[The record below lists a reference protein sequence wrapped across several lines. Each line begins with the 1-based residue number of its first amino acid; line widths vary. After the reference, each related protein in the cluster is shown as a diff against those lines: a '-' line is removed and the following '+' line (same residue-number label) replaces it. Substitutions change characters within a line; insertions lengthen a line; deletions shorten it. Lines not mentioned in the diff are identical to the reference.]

1 MRRCI
6 LFGVRPLLPGP
17 ATGFAKGRVDRNW
30 GFCRAWVTASKP
42 EASLMRVGSLKAV
55 LKNDIPRGTPNDIP
69 DGTLM
74 MG

>member
-1 MRRCI
+1 M
-6 LFGVRPLLPGP
+6 PGP